1 MSPTIVY
8 PVARRDETVVDD
20 FHGTRVADPYRWLED
35 PDAAE
40 TQAFVDAQNAI
51 SKPYLEQS
59 VVRQQLN
66 DKLTELWNY
75 PKYSAPARRGNN
87 YFHYANTG
95 LQNQSVLYRQTALD
109 AEPTVFL
116 DPNQLSADGTVALSN
131 TSFSEDGR
139 YFAYG
144 LSESGSDWN
153 KIKVRD
159 VETGDDYPEC
169 LERIKFSGIT
179 WTKDNKGFFYS
190 RFPEQDGKAD
200 GSETAPNENQK
211 MYYHRVG
218 ESQDQ
223 DVMVVE
229 FPDQPKFRISG
240 SVSDCGK
247 YLVLTTSKSCRDNL
261 LYFADLEAAGE
272 IRGKLDITQ
281 IVFELV
287 ADYEY
292 VTNTG
297 PLVVFRTNK
306 DAPNYRLIVIDFNQ
320 PAADKW
326 HTLIAEHEL
335 DVLEYVTCV
344 HQDQLIIEYIHDVK
358 SVLQVHSL
366 QTGALVR
373 QFPLGI
379 GSVAGLS
386 GDKKYSEI
394 FFVFTSFLTPGTIYR
409 YDFAQPNAEP
419 TVYREIELRLAGFN
433 RNAYQVEQVFYA
445 SKDGTKVP
453 MFVIQKRRELADE
466 PTETRRPCMLYGYG
480 GFNISIQPTFSLTAL
495 MFVDSFDGV
504 VAYPNIRG
512 GGEYGERWHNGG
524 RLLNKQ
530 NVFDDFQAAAEYLVA
545 NKYTAPQK
553 IAIQGGSN
561 GGLLVAAC
569 INQRPELFGAA
580 VAQVG

>member
-1 MSPTIVY
+1 M
-8 PVARRDETVVDD
+8 
-20 FHGTRVADPYRWLED
+20 
-35 PDAAE
+35 
-40 TQAFVDAQNAI
+40 
-51 SKPYLEQS
+51 
-59 VVRQQLN
+59 
-66 DKLTELWNY
+66 
-75 PKYSAPARRGNN
+75 
-87 YFHYANTG
+87 
-95 LQNQSVLYRQTALD
+95 
-109 AEPTVFL
+109 
-116 DPNQLSADGTVALSN
+116 
-131 TSFSEDGR
+131 
-139 YFAYG
+139 
-144 LSESGSDWN
+144 
-153 KIKVRD
+153 
-159 VETGDDYPEC
+159 
-169 LERIKFSGIT
+169 
-179 WTKDNKGFFYS
+179 
-190 RFPEQDGKAD
+190 
-200 GSETAPNENQK
+200 
-211 MYYHRVG
+211 
-218 ESQDQ
+218 
-223 DVMVVE
+223 
-229 FPDQPKFRISG
+229 
-240 SVSDCGK
+240 SDCGK

-272 IRGKLDITQ
+272 IRGRLDITQ

-320 PAADKW
+320 PAPERW
-326 HTLIAEHEL
+326 QTLIAEHET

-344 HQDQLIIEYIHDVK
+344 HNDRLIIEYIHDVK
-358 SVLQVHSL
+358 SVLQVHALSD
-366 QTGALVR
+366 GALVR

-379 GSVAGLS
+379 GAVAGFS
-386 GDKKYSEI
+386 GHKRLSEI

-409 YDFAQPNAEP
+409 YDFADANDAEP
-419 TVYREIELRLAGFN
+419 SVYREIELKLAGFKQ
-433 RNAYQVEQVFYA
+433 ADYQADQVFYA
-445 SKDGTKVP
+445 SKDGTRIP
-453 MFVIQKRRELADE
+453 MFIIQKRREL
-466 PTETRRPCMLYGYG
+466 ETAPAAARPCLLYGYG

-545 NKYTAPQK
+545 QKYTAPEK
-553 IAIQGGSN
+553 IVIQGGSN